1 MFKCGNTSTQSGS
14 SHSSNRYRLL
24 EGYSLVLVSNIC
36 LYSLL
41 PGEMIKEMNKSTKNE
56 RMPPENLWLEDVFF
70 LLKMVPFSRG
80 STCFFWFEI
89 PKHSVVTNMEWFGAT
104 VYLPIQGFKLHI
116 LRFGGFGMVFFPC
129 VYKRGEDWKDS
140 KKFRE
145 WIHQFLSLNH
155 DKMYMLY

>member
-80 STCFFWFEI
+80 STCFFLVWNPETFGRHQHGVIWSYCIPTYSGFQTAHLALRRFRHGVFSMCLQKGGRLERFQKVSGMNPPVFE
-89 PKHSVVTNMEWFGAT
+89 
-104 VYLPIQGFKLHI
+104 FK
-116 LRFGGFGMVFFPC
+116 P
-129 VYKRGEDWKDS
+129 W
-140 KKFRE
+140 
-145 WIHQFLSLNH
+145 
-155 DKMYMLY
+155 